1 MAEMLW
7 SLDEQRYIG
16 DGALA
21 RLLADEVPGLDIA
34 EAQRLGSLLAEE
46 CPRFLD
52 EFLRLY
58 HKLFL
63 TSHFA
68 RAAMVAASR
77 AVGPIRVL
85 ELADGLAPT
94 RRAMETEALDS
105 FLGTVLPPL
114 RPGDLVKGA
123 IETAAM
129 RHFPGDADDIRAIAD
144 WISRREAEIE
154 EVAFHYVR
162 FAGDTFPERHA
173 PHVARDLA
181 VQLLQSTG
189 NDYFDHLLSLCEANY
204 PETLFGVMHVFGRLR
219 EERAVPF
226 LTSRLKDDRKQQRA
240 AAVQAL
246 GRIGTPD
253 ALSAIRTVINDKAK
267 AVQNAVREALCE

>member
-105 FLGTVLPPL
+105 FFGHGPAATAARRLGQRRDRDRRDATLPRRRGRYPSHRGLDLPTGGRDRGGSVPL
-114 RPGDLVKGA
+114 RPVCR
-123 IETAAM
+123 
-129 RHFPGDADDIRAIAD
+129 RHIPRA
-144 WISRREAEIE
+144 SRSTRC
-154 EVAFHYVR
+154 
-162 FAGDTFPERHA
+162 AG
-173 PHVARDLA
+173 
-181 VQLLQSTG
+181 
-189 NDYFDHLLSLCEANY
+189 
-204 PETLFGVMHVFGRLR
+204 FGRAAP
-219 EERAVPF
+219 AVNG
-226 LTSRLKDDRKQQRA
+226 K
-240 AAVQAL
+240 
-246 GRIGTPD
+246 
-253 ALSAIRTVINDKAK
+253 
-267 AVQNAVREALCE
+267 